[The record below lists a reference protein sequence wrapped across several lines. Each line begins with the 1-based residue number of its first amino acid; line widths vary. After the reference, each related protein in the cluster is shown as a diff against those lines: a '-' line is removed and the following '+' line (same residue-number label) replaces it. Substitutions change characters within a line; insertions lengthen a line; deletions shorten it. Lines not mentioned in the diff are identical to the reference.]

1 MKWVFAFGEV
11 SRIAPGVRLNI
22 GKKGSSL
29 SVGKKGATL
38 NFSEKGTRATVGIP
52 GSGIS
57 YSETLGKRNSAST
70 DQAASEP
77 SIGSKNFR
85 LADRYFRHL
94 GYLYHGDLII
104 S

>member
-1 MKWVFAFGEV
+1 MGFRIRRSIK
-11 SRIAPGVRLNI
+11 IAPGVRLNI

-57 YSETLGKRNSAST
+57 YSETLGKRNSSST

-77 SIGSKNFR
+77 SIGVKV
-85 LADRYFRHL
+85 L
-94 GYLYHGDLII
+94 GWLIVI
-104 S
+104 FVIWVIYIMMT